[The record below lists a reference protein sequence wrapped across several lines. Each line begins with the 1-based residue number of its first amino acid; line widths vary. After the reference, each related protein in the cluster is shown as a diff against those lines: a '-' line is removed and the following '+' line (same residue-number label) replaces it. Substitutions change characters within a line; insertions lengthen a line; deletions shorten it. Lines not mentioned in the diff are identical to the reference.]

1 MKGAIMMSNK
11 IDQIGIDAGA
21 KPAITR
27 RGFVR
32 GLGAAALLAPLGMAL
47 SACGSESTGDATQGG
62 SSAPAGSAQ
71 EAPESP
77 AADSASTDAVAAGAG
92 STLVAYFSATGNT
105 EGIATAIAEHTGAD
119 VFVITPAQAYTDAD
133 LNYNDDASRT
143 SVERADGTQPELS
156 QVTPD
161 AFDMYSTV
169 YVGYPIWWGEAAW
182 PLRTFVANN
191 DFTGKTVVPFCTSA
205 SSGFGLSGEL
215 LAELAGA
222 GEWMEGTRFSGGAPT
237 ADVTAWVDGLG
248 I

>member
-1 MKGAIMMSNK
+1 MSNK
-11 IDQIGIDAGA
+11 FDRIGIDGGA
-21 KPAITR
+21 RPAITR

-47 SACGSESTGDATQGG
+47 SACGSERAEDTAQGG

-71 EAPESP
+71 EVPESP
-77 AADSASTDAVAAGAG
+77 AVDATSTDAATAGAG

-119 VFVITPAQAYTDAD
+119 VFVITPAQAYTGAD

-143 SVERADGTQPELS
+143 SVERTDGTQPELA

-161 AFDMYSTV
+161 AFDTYSTV
-169 YVGYPIWWGEAAW
+169 FVGYPIWWGEAAW

-205 SSGFGLSGEL
+205 SSGFGRSGEL
-215 LAELAGA
+215 LAELAGT
-222 GEWMEGTRFSGGAPT
+222 GEWVEGARFSGSALT
-237 ADVTAWVDGLG
+237 ADVTDWLDSLGL
-248 I
+248 